1 MIICHRCHLV
11 SSQTRSFEGLSSASS
26 RYIVC
31 YQLVGC
37 TALYS
42 MFKVRKE

>member
-11 SSQTRSFEGLSSASS
+11 SLQTRSFEGLSSASS